1 MASFSRHSLLQRMGL
16 LMAIITMM
24 AVSSMGVSLFIAER
38 LEGQATAINQ
48 AGALRMQ
55 SYRLLARA
63 LTLYDGDA
71 ETWRQDLRSAQRE
84 FEQRLSSPEL
94 AAVLLGR
101 SAGSVGDQFIQLK
114 ESWRQHIRPQLAEYA
129 RQPPPDG
136 SGDTR
141 SRQRLITKIDA
152 FVPRIDM
159 LVGLIE
165 QGVESKIRRLRAIQ
179 AVSLF
184 LTLGVVLL
192 TMYFMQTGVVIP
204 LNDLLGCARR
214 FRRGDFSRR
223 AVHVGGDE
231 FGRLGQSFNVM
242 ATDLSKLYAGLEA
255 RVAERT
261 AELHRSN
268 RALELLHH
276 TSTRLGA
283 DPLSRSTYRELLE
296 EMKEVMGIEAGLV
309 CLAVPGREEG
319 QIQAFSLPGDVTPS
333 ACTGPDC
340 GTCLGGDGPPLSPG
354 QLRSARSSGLL
365 TIPLGEPGA
374 REGVMTLS
382 LGAGRDFTPWQRQ
395 LGEAVGRSMSMALAN
410 ARRGEEARRMALLE
424 ERTAMARELHDSLA
438 QSLSYLKIQVT
449 RIEVAMGEQG
459 DAVQARAIVKELRRG
474 LNSAYQQLREL
485 LTTFRIQIDGR
496 GLVQALEDTVAEFQT
511 RTETGIVL
519 NNELYGRTLGPNEEV
534 HILQIV
540 REGLTNVV
548 RHARA
553 QRATVTLRDRDNGD
567 VEVVVEDDGIG
578 MTLPVG
584 RRHHYGLSI
593 MRERADSLCGQL
605 DFDSGSQHGGTRV
618 TLQFTPA
625 SACAA
630 ANNVTESSA

>member
-1 MASFSRHSLLQRMGL
+1 MASFFRHSLLQRMGL
-16 LMAIITMM
+16 LMAIITVM
-24 AVSSMGVSLFIAER
+24 AVSSMGISLFIAER

-48 AGALRMQ
+48 AGALRML
-55 SYRLLARA
+55 SYRLLVRA
-63 LTLYDGDA
+63 LTLHDGDA

-94 AAVLLGR
+94 TAVLLGR
-101 SAGSVGDQFIQLK
+101 SGGSVGDQFIQLK

-129 RQPPPDG
+129 SQPPPDE

-141 SRQRLITKIDA
+141 SRRRLITKIDA
-152 FVPRIDM
+152 FVPRIDT

-204 LNDLLGCARR
+204 LNDLLGCAKR

-231 FGRLGQSFNVM
+231 LGRLGQSFNVM

-268 RALELLHH
+268 RALELLYH

-283 DPLSRSTYRELLE
+283 DPLSRSTYRELLA
-296 EMKEVMGIEAGLV
+296 EMKEVMGIEAGLI

-319 QIQAFSLPGDVTPS
+319 QIQAFSLPGDVAPS

-354 QLRSARSSGLL
+354 QLRSARPSGLL

-382 LGAGRDFTPWQRQ
+382 LGAGRDFTSWQRQ

-424 ERTAMARELHDSLA
+424 ERTVMARELHDSLA

-449 RIEVAMGEQG
+449 RIEVAMAEQG
-459 DAVQARAIVKELRRG
+459 DKTQARAIIAELRQG
-474 LNSAYQQLREL
+474 LNGAYQQLREL

-496 GLVQALEDTVAEFQT
+496 GLAQALEDTVAEFQA
-511 RTETGIVL
+511 RTDTSIL
-519 NNELYGRTLGPNEEV
+519 LKNELYGRTLGPNEEI

-548 RHARA
+548 HHAHA
-553 QRATVTLRDRDNGD
+553 QRATITLRSGNSGD
-567 VEVVVEDDGIG
+567 VEMVLEDDGVG
-578 MTLPVG
+578 MAQPVG

-593 MRERADSLCGQL
+593 MRERAESLSGQL
-605 DFDSGSQHGGTRV
+605 DFDSGPQRSGTRV
-618 TLQFTPA
+618 TLHFTPA
-625 SACAA
+625 SARAA
-630 ANNVTESSA
+630 ANHVTESSA

>member
-1 MASFSRHSLLQRMGL
+1 MGL
-16 LMAIITMM
+16 LMAIITVM
-24 AVSSMGVSLFIAER
+24 AVSSMGISLFIAER

-48 AGALRMQ
+48 AGTLRML
-55 SYRLLARA
+55 SYRLLSRA
-63 LTLYDGDA
+63 SALHDSDVEVGRRA
-71 ETWRQDLRSAQRE
+71 LRSAQKE
-84 FEQRLSSPEL
+84 FEQRLFSPDL
-94 AAVLLGR
+94 TAVLLGR
-101 SAGSVGDQFIQLK
+101 SEGGPGDQYIQVK
-114 ESWRQHIRPQLAEYA
+114 QSWRQQLRPQLVAYA
-129 RQPPPDG
+129 SQPSPDA
-136 SGDTR
+136 SGDAR
-141 SRQRLITKIDA
+141 SRRRLITKFDA
-152 FVPRIDM
+152 FVTRIDT

-184 LTLGVVLL
+184 LTLAVVFL

-204 LNDLLGCARR
+204 LHDLLGCARR

-231 FGRLGQSFNVM
+231 LGRLGQSFNVM
-242 ATDLSKLYAGLEA
+242 ATDLSKLYADLEA

-268 RALELLHH
+268 RALELLYH
-276 TSTRLGA
+276 TSSRLGV
-283 DPLSRSTYRELLE
+283 DPLSRGTYRELLA
-296 EMKEVMGIEAGLV
+296 EMKGVMGIDAGLV
-309 CLAVPGREEG
+309 CLAVPGRDEG
-319 QIQAFSLPGDVTPS
+319 QIQASSLPGDVTPA
-333 ACTGPDC
+333 ACTAPEC

-354 QLRSARSSGLL
+354 QARAARPSGLL

-382 LGAGRDFTPWQRQ
+382 LGAGRRFSPWQRQ
-395 LGEAVGRSMSMALAN
+395 LGEAVGRNMSMALAN
-410 ARRGEEARRMALLE
+410 ARRGEESRRMALLE

-449 RIEVAMGEQG
+449 RIEAAMGDQG
-459 DAVQARAIVKELRRG
+459 DSGQASAIVTELRQG

-519 NNELYGRTLGPNEEV
+519 NNELYGRTLSPNEEI

-540 REGLTNVV
+540 REGLANVV

-553 QRATVTLRDRDNGD
+553 QRATITLRDRDSGD

-605 DFDSGSQHGGTRV
+605 DLDSGPQHGGTRV

-625 SACAA
+625 SARAA
-630 ANNVTESSA
+630 ANHVTESSA